1 MAAYGGYTY
10 TTTDQVADGRRKPIT
25 SYNTKG
31 NTDQWH
37 VTKSEIVVEQLC
49 VYRYTQSSSVKVVEL
64 SRDNVYGDVEVCAV
78 SQTAYSAAFDEH
90 ECTTVPKRKKKLKA
104 EPSRGEGTAVEEN
117 TDQESSLASDG
128 NKLESEELVLKE
140 KEEKKE
146 NKHEVENDGENVE
159 VKEKKKKRKHAEDEE
174 DEESELH
181 T

>member
-49 VYRYTQSSSVKVVEL
+49 VYRYTHSSSVKVVEL
-64 SRDNVYGDVEVCAV
+64 SRDNVYGDVEV
-78 SQTAYSAAFDEH
+78 TTYSAAFDEN
-90 ECTTVPKRKKKLKA
+90 ECTAVPKWKKKLKA
-104 EPSRGEGTAVEEN
+104 EPSQGEGTAVEEK

-159 VKEKKKKRKHAEDEE
+159 MKEKKKKRKHAEDKE